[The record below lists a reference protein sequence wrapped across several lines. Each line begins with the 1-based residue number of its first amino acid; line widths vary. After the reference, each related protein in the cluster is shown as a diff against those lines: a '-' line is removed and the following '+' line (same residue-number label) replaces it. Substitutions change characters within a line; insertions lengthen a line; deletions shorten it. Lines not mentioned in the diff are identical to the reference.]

1 MDWGRLWAARGCLGT
16 IFKKVQKITSE
27 LPKKH
32 PPTLRGFF
40 LFFFSS
46 PLGSTP
52 VDKKSKQTGT
62 PPSPSPA
69 QRHRPPGCA
78 TRYAKSRSSRTSRT
92 STGGRRLGARSKQ
105 AQLAEANGSM
115 FDMLL
120 ILVAQ
125 MSTHPRVIAACYCC
139 WGSTKFKP
147 THGAPT
153 AFEDLGVVAVAVPRR
168 ARRCFSARLRRPPT
182 RHRNCGRF
190 SCQSAT
196 R

>member
-1 MDWGRLWAARGCLGT
+1 MPMCPSVPLSPAACFFVFFKGRLFFGVLFALLRALACFIPSCPGPAV
-16 IFKKVQKITSE
+16 VQVLQKTS
-27 LPKKH
+27 
-32 PPTLRGFF
+32 
-40 LFFFSS
+40 
-46 PLGSTP
+46 
-52 VDKKSKQTGT
+52 T

-69 QRHRPPGCA
+69 KRHRLPGC
-78 TRYAKSRSSRTSRT
+78 TSRYAKSRSSRTSRT

-139 WGSTKFKP
+139 WGSTKFKL
-147 THGAPT
+147 THGALT
-153 AFEDLGVVAVAVPRR
+153 AFEDLGVVAVALPRR

-182 RHRNCGRF
+182 RHRNCGRLP
-190 SCQSAT
+190 CQSAT